1 MILAFVISV
10 RDEDGKGSS
19 YSTQNCLS
27 SLLFDMEKVFIWL
40 FEPILVDSCLSWF
53 ILKPFKWCPLRPC
66 ALTRFVSLSTSLA
79 SVSITFLHL
88 LRSLLIDV
96 LSSSIFLSSS
106 SFLSRSLSIWRYSS
120 PIFISSSRIS
130 QSDSGSRFVSLA
142 STLVS
147 FAVNCCFNC
156 KRES

>member
-10 RDEDGKGSS
+10 REEDRKGSS

-96 LSSSIFLSSS
+96 FSSSIFLSSS

-130 QSDSGSRFVSLA
+130 QSDSGSRFVSLT